1 MSGAKKRVHIE
12 EVDEEV
18 KGEVKKHSPPEL
30 TDEEKAL
37 QKRLDDAVR
46 DFDDANKACD
56 SLTTKLNDLR
66 EEALSAERKR
76 FQKLLDL
83 SNLRLQVLSS
93 SNAFLQNKL
102 KELEVK

>member
-1 MSGAKKRVHIE
+1 MSAAKKRVQIE
-12 EVDEEV
+12 EVED
-18 KGEVKKHSPPEL
+18 EVKKPSQPEL
-30 TDEEKAL
+30 TDDEKAL

-46 DFDDANKACD
+46 EFEEANKSCD
-56 SLTTKLNDLR
+56 SLTTKLNELR
-66 EEALSAERKR
+66 EEALTAERKR

-102 KELEVK
+102 KELEAK